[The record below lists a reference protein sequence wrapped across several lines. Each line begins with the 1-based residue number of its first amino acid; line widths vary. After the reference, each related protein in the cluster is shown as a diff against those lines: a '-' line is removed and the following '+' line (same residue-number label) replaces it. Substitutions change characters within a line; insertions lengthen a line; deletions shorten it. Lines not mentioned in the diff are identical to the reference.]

1 MGDIIIEESNYR
13 SFAMMLGNIFMMAAS
28 VAILIFGMQQQSKLV
43 STIGTLASCA
53 FFLGLLILIPK
64 AAKEK
69 KLLTI
74 TRDGIIDSSSLGG
87 YGYISFSDIKEF
99 VIIGTYR
106 SQIIAIIPKDTNKLL
121 GKLPA
126 VKRLQIKK
134 NNELQRIII
143 PIHVELAKDMEAED
157 ILSLLQKRL
166 LDYSR
171 LYG

>member
-28 VAILIFGMQQQSKLV
+28 VAILIFGMQQQSKVL
-43 STIGTLASCA
+43 STIGTLASCG
-53 FFLGLLILIPK
+53 FFMALLILIPR

-87 YGYISFSDIKEF
+87 YGFLSFGDIKEF

-106 SQIIAIIPKDTNKLL
+106 SRIIAVIPKDTNKLL
-121 GKLPA
+121 TKLPA